1 MKADDLDF
9 TTAIQVAIQTEDAA
23 KVTKETVYG
32 PKSVPVLE
40 IAQKPSR
47 QPVLQHPP
55 KKEVSVGQ
63 QRCYRCGN
71 SGHIASSQMPSS
83 TFAI

>member
-1 MKADDLDF
+1 VNNEAVLKALFKIKADELDF

-23 KVTKETVYG
+23 KVAKETVYG
-32 PKSVPVLE
+32 PKSVPALA

-47 QPVLQHPP
+47 LQPVLQRPP

-63 QRCYRCGN
+63 Q
-71 SGHIASSQMPSS
+71 
-83 TFAI
+83 